1 MSPSSAVRGY
11 ARIARSRPITPKAPT
26 GGSTSTETNIKT
38 PMPTGDVQEALK
50 ALSSSK
56 SDFSLKPKLP
66 GDFKLAKPQPE
77 PKYDPNMVIFLD
89 KHGNVSM
96 IPHDDRVK
104 GQTRD
109 DYNAAATAEEDFD
122 LEGAAEGSPHQ
133 RGSKEMEY
141 GRKRIG
147 QVELPKDIQDS
158 IRSVLDGMIYNYG
171 WL

>member
-1 MSPSSAVRGY
+1 
-11 ARIARSRPITPKAPT
+11 
-26 GGSTSTETNIKT
+26 
-38 PMPTGDVQEALK
+38 
-50 ALSSSK
+50 
-56 SDFSLKPKLP
+56 
-66 GDFKLAKPQPE
+66 
-77 PKYDPNMVIFLD
+77 
-89 KHGNVSM
+89 M

-109 DYNAAATAEEDFD
+109 DYDAAATAGEYLD

-158 IRSVLDGMIYNYG
+158 IRFVLDGMIYNFG
-171 WL
+171 WY